1 MHHPSAI
8 KATDNDRRDEHAGIL
23 ARFRVR
29 FARNDL
35 PWRAIATFLT
45 PALIFYFAFTVY
57 PIIKTFHNSLL
68 HIRPR
73 GVDEFVGFRNF
84 ATLAADP
91 TFWKSVGNT
100 ALWTALGPVLDVA
113 TGLLLALC
121 LYAGVPLK
129 RFFRVAWFTPALISY
144 VVVAIL
150 WSWIYNYDWG
160 VPNQLLRMLGLPDW
174 QRQWLGDPS
183 NATLSL
189 IVVSSWKWAGFNMI
203 VCLAA
208 MHGIP
213 SEVVEAA
220 ELDNC
225 GWFKKLYFVIIPMIR
240 PTIVGLYVLDIVGKM
255 MVFELPWIMTGGGPL
270 WSTET
275 VSTYLYKRAFRWN
288 TFDLGYP
295 SAIAVV
301 WFGAML
307 AIILVFMVFFR
318 RRDKLEY

>member
-1 MHHPSAI
+1 MHRPPAI
-8 KATDNDRRDEHAGIL
+8 NIIDHRHRIAAEF
-23 ARFRVR
+23 ARFLVR
-29 FARNDL
+29 FNREQL
-35 PWRAIATFLT
+35 PWRAIVAFLA
-45 PALIFYFAFTVY
+45 PALIFYFTFTVY
-57 PIIKTFHNSLL
+57 PVIKTFHNSLL
-68 HIRPR
+68 QIRPR
-73 GVDEFVGFRNF
+73 GPEEFVGFRNF
-84 ATLAADP
+84 AMLAADP
-91 TFWKSVGNT
+91 TFWKSAGNT
-100 ALWTALGPVLDVA
+100 AIWTALGPVLDVT

-121 LYAGVPLK
+121 LFAGVPLK
-129 RFFRVAWFTPALISY
+129 RFFRIAWFTPALLSY

-160 VPNQLLRMLGLPDW
+160 VPNQLLRAVGLPGW

-183 NATLSL
+183 LATLSL

-208 MHGIP
+208 MHGLP
-213 SEVVEAA
+213 SEVLEAA

-240 PTIVGLYVLDIVGKM
+240 PTIVGLYALDLVGKM
-255 MVFELPWIMTGGGPL
+255 MVFDLPWIMTGGGPL

-295 SAIAVV
+295 STIAVV
-301 WFGAML
+301 WFAVIL
-307 AIILVFMVFFR
+307 ATIVLFTVLFR
-318 RRDKLEY
+318 RREKLEY